1 MKIIDEAVNC
11 IKSQVRKLSAST
23 GIITGSG
30 WDLSTLPEN
39 VTEIHYQDIPG
50 FPTPT
55 VGGHKGRLIHG
66 YHNGIEIILLQGR
79 VHYYEG
85 YSMDEVT
92 FPVKV
97 LQALG
102 VKQVVITNAAGGIR
116 PDFKPGDF
124 MLVTDHINMMGVNP
138 LRGKGN
144 TLDKRFVDMTEAYDR
159 QLAGIARDSA
169 NQLGIMLHT
178 GILAAL
184 AGPSYETPAEIR
196 MLSALGADAVCMST
210 VPEVIMSRYLGM
222 EVLAISMIT
231 NHAAGISTSALR
243 HEDVVNMAE
252 KRSKDAS
259 RLIAAVI
266 NNMPR

>member
-85 YSMDEVT
+85 YSMDDVT

-169 NQLGIMLHT
+169 NKLGIMLHT

-222 EVLAISMIT
+222 KVLAVSMIT
-231 NHAAGISTSALR
+231 NHAAGISTSSLL
-243 HEDVVNMAE
+243 HGDVVNMAE
-252 KRSKDAS
+252 SRSKDAC
-259 RLIAAVI
+259 RLISAII
-266 NNMPR
+266 NNMPG

>member
-1 MKIIDEAVNC
+1 MKIIEDAVNC

-55 VGGHKGRLIHG
+55 VGGHKGSLIHG
-66 YHNGIEIILLQGR
+66 YHNETEIILLQGR

-116 PDFKPGDF
+116 SDFKPGDF

-159 QLAGIARDSA
+159 QLAGIALNAGEKVS
-169 NQLGIMLHT
+169 IMLHR
-178 GILAAL
+178 GILAAVT
-184 AGPSYETPAEIR
+184 GPSYETPAEIR
-196 MLSALGADAVCMST
+196 MLKTLGADAVCMST
-210 VPEVIMSRYLGM
+210 IPEVIVCRYLGM
-222 EVLAISMIT
+222 KVLAVSMIT
-231 NHAAGISTSALR
+231 NHAAGIGTSAMR
-243 HEDVVNMAE
+243 HEDVVHMAE
-252 KRSKDAS
+252 SRSKDAS
-259 RLIAAVI
+259 RLISAVI
-266 NNMPR
+266 DNMPR

>member
-1 MKIIDEAVNC
+1 
-11 IKSQVRKLSAST
+11 
-23 GIITGSG
+23 
-30 WDLSTLPEN
+30 
-39 VTEIHYQDIPG
+39 
-50 FPTPT
+50 
-55 VGGHKGRLIHG
+55 
-66 YHNGIEIILLQGR
+66 
-79 VHYYEG
+79 
-85 YSMDEVT
+85 
-92 FPVKV
+92 
-97 LQALG
+97 
-102 VKQVVITNAAGGIR
+102 VVITNAAGGIR

-169 NQLGIMLHT
+169 NNLGIMLHT

-266 NNMPR
+266 DNMPG